1 MEAPESD
8 QPDAKMTY
16 VTIPY
21 FLYEAMARLYYT
33 RGLQHQ
39 DFGPAPVRPVA
50 SEEPRTEFT
59 GKFEISDDE
68 IPTEWIPLGVARK
81 PDSAS
86 SNDQSA

>member
-1 MEAPESD
+1 METPKSD
-8 QPDAKMTY
+8 DPQGKMTY

-59 GKFEISDDE
+59 GAFDISDDE

-81 PDSAS
+81 PDSARP
-86 SNDQSA
+86 NDQSS